1 MKGAELNRIRADFP
15 NLACQVHGHPLVY
28 LDNAAT
34 TMKPMRVIE
43 AINNHYRTETA
54 NVHRGL
60 HHLSMLA
67 TERYEEARQKIVTFI
82 NAASEQ
88 EIIFTK
94 GTTEAINL
102 AASSYGGH
110 FLKAG
115 DEILVSQM
123 EHHSNIVPW
132 QLLCQSRGLTLKVI
146 PIDESGQLRM
156 ERFRELLTDRV
167 RLVAV
172 VFISN
177 ALGTINPVRQIIE
190 EAHEMGAVV
199 LIDAAQ
205 AMAHL
210 EVNVQELDCD
220 FLAFSGHKMFGPT
233 GIGVL
238 YGKERLLEQM
248 PPYQG
253 GGDMISH
260 VTFAKTTYNSL
271 PYKFEAGTPPIAQAI
286 GLGAAIDYIESLGFN
301 KIIEHE
307 SLLLAHAT
315 EKLGRIAGLRIIGT
329 AAHKAAICSFSLEN
343 IHPHDLGT
351 FLDQQGIAVRT
362 GHHCAQPV
370 LDFFG
375 LPATTRASFSLYNS
389 TEEVNLL
396 AAAIEK
402 ARSFFYETRD

>member
-1 MKGAELNRIRADFP
+1 MKGAELKRIRADFP
-15 NLACQVHGHPLVY
+15 NLACQIHGHPLVY

-34 TMKPMRVIE
+34 TMKPTRVIE
-43 AINNHYRTETA
+43 AITNHYRAETS

-67 TERYEEARQKIVTFI
+67 TEKYEEARQKIVTFI
-82 NAASEQ
+82 NAASER

-132 QLLCQSRGLTLKVI
+132 QLLCQSRGMRLKVI

-156 ERFRELLTDRV
+156 DKFSELLTDRV
-167 RLVAV
+167 RLVAL

-177 ALGTINPVRQIIE
+177 ALGTINPVRQVIE
-190 EAHEMGAVV
+190 EAHDMGAVV

-210 EVNVQELDCD
+210 EVDVQELDCD

-286 GLGAAIDYIESLGFN
+286 GLGAAIDYIEALGFG

-307 SLLLAHAT
+307 SLVLAHAT
-315 EKLGRIAGLRIIGT
+315 EQLGKIAGLRIIGT

-370 LDFFG
+370 MDFFG
-375 LPATTRASFSLYNS
+375 LSATTRASFSLYNS
-389 TEEVNLL
+389 IEEVDLL

-402 ARSFFYETRD
+402 ARSFFL

>member
-1 MKGAELNRIRADFP
+1 MKGAELSRIRADFP
-15 NLACQVHGHPLVY
+15 NLARQVHGQPLVY

-34 TMKPMRVIE
+34 TMKPVGVIE
-43 AINNHYRTETA
+43 AINNYYRSGTA

-67 TERYEEARQKIVTFI
+67 TKRYEEARQKIASFI
-82 NAASEQ
+82 NAASER

-115 DEILVSQM
+115 DEILISHM

-132 QLLCQSRGLTLKVI
+132 QLLCQSHGLQLKVI
-146 PIDESGQLRM
+146 PMDESGQLRM
-156 ERFRELLTDRV
+156 ERFRELLTDKV

-172 VFISN
+172 VSISN
-177 ALGTINPVRQIIE
+177 ALGTINPVRRIIE
-190 EAHEMGAVV
+190 DAHDMGAVV

-205 AMAHL
+205 AMAHQK
-210 EVNVQELDCD
+210 VDVQELDCD

-253 GGDMISH
+253 GGDMIRH
-260 VTFAKTTYNSL
+260 VTFAETTYNSL
-271 PYKFEAGTPPIAQAI
+271 PYKFEAGTPPIAQVI
-286 GLGAAIDYIESLGFN
+286 GLGAAVDYIKELGMD
-301 KIIEHE
+301 KITEHE
-307 SLLLAHAT
+307 QLLLAHVT
-315 EKLGRIAGLRIIGT
+315 EKLR
-329 AAHKAAICSFSLEN
+329 N
-343 IHPHDLGT
+343 
-351 FLDQQGIAVRT
+351 
-362 GHHCAQPV
+362 
-370 LDFFG
+370 
-375 LPATTRASFSLYNS
+375 
-389 TEEVNLL
+389 
-396 AAAIEK
+396 
-402 ARSFFYETRD
+402 

>member
-15 NLACQVHGHPLVY
+15 NLGRKVHGHPLVY

-34 TMKPMRVIE
+34 TMKPTMVIE
-43 AINNHYRTETA
+43 AITNHYRAETS

-60 HHLSMLA
+60 HQLSMLA
-67 TERYEEARQKIVTFI
+67 TEKYEESRQKIVTFI
-82 NAASEQ
+82 NAASER

-132 QLLCQSRGLTLKVI
+132 QLLCQSRGMRLKVI

-156 ERFRELLTDRV
+156 DKFRELLTDRV
-167 RLVAV
+167 RLVAL

-177 ALGTINPVRQIIE
+177 ALGTINPVRQVIE
-190 EAHEMGAVV
+190 EAHDMGAVV

-210 EVNVQELDCD
+210 EVDVQELDCD

-286 GLGAAIDYIESLGFN
+286 GLGAAIDYIEALGFG

-307 SLLLAHAT
+307 SLVLAHAT
-315 EKLGRIAGLRIIGT
+315 EQLGKIAGLRIIGT

-370 LDFFG
+370 MDFFG

-389 TEEVNLL
+389 IEEVDLL

-402 ARSFFYETRD
+402 ARSFFL

>member
-34 TMKPMRVIE
+34 TMKPTGVIE
-43 AINNHYRTETA
+43 AITNHYRAETA

-60 HHLSMLA
+60 HHLSMVA

-82 NAASEQ
+82 NAASER

-132 QLLCQSRGLTLKVI
+132 QLLCESRGLRLKVI

-156 ERFRELLTDRV
+156 DRFRELLTDRV

-177 ALGTINPVRQIIE
+177 ALGTINPVRQIIA
-190 EAHEMGAVV
+190 EAHDMGAVV

-210 EVNVQELDCD
+210 EVDVQDLDCD
-220 FLAFSGHKMFGPT
+220 FFAFSGHKMFGPT

-238 YGKERLLEQM
+238 YGKEKFLEQM

-286 GLGAAIDYIESLGFN
+286 GLGAAIDYIETLGFG
-301 KIIEHE
+301 KIVEHE

-315 EKLGRIAGLRIIGT
+315 KQLGKIAGLRIIGT
-329 AAHKAAICSFSLEN
+329 AKQKAAICSFTLEN

-351 FLDQQGIAVRT
+351 FLDQQGIAVRA

-370 LDFFG
+370 MEFFG
-375 LPATTRASFSLYNS
+375 LAATTRASFSVYNS
-389 TEEVNLL
+389 TEEVDLL

-402 ARSFFYETRD
+402 AGSFFL

>member
-1 MKGAELNRIRADFP
+1 MKGAELKRIRADFP
-15 NLACQVHGHPLVY
+15 NLACQIHGHPLVY

-34 TMKPMRVIE
+34 TMKPTMVIE
-43 AINNHYRTETA
+43 AITNHYRAETS

-67 TERYEEARQKIVTFI
+67 TEKYEEARQKIVTFI
-82 NAASEQ
+82 NAASER

-132 QLLCQSRGLTLKVI
+132 QLLCQSRGMRLKVI

-156 ERFRELLTDRV
+156 DKFRELLTDRV
-167 RLVAV
+167 RLVAL

-177 ALGTINPVRQIIE
+177 ALGTINPVRQVIE
-190 EAHEMGAVV
+190 EAHDMGAVV

-210 EVNVQELDCD
+210 EVDVQELDCD

-260 VTFAKTTYNSL
+260 VTFSKTTYDSL

-286 GLGAAIDYIESLGFN
+286 GLGAAIDYIETLGFS

-307 SLLLAHAT
+307 SLVLAHAT
-315 EKLGRIAGLRIIGT
+315 EQLGKIAGLRIIGT

-370 LDFFG
+370 MDFFG
-375 LPATTRASFSLYNS
+375 LSATTRASFSLYNS
-389 TEEVNLL
+389 IEEVDLL
-396 AAAIEK
+396 ATAIEK
-402 ARSFFYETRD
+402 ARSFFL

>member
-1 MKGAELNRIRADFP
+1 MKGAELKRIRADFP
-15 NLACQVHGHPLVY
+15 NLACQIHGHPLVY

-34 TMKPMRVIE
+34 TMKPTMVIE
-43 AINNHYRTETA
+43 AITNHYRAETS

-67 TERYEEARQKIVTFI
+67 TEKYEEARQKIVTFI
-82 NAASEQ
+82 NAASER

-132 QLLCQSRGLTLKVI
+132 QLLCQSRGMRLKVI

-156 ERFRELLTDRV
+156 DKFSELLTDRV
-167 RLVAV
+167 RLVAL

-177 ALGTINPVRQIIE
+177 ALGTINPVQQIIE
-190 EAHEMGAVV
+190 EAHDMGAVV
-199 LIDAAQ
+199 LLDAAQ

-210 EVNVQELDCD
+210 EVDVQELDCD

-238 YGKERLLEQM
+238 YGKERLLEEM

-253 GGDMISH
+253 GGDMIRH

-286 GLGAAIDYIESLGFN
+286 GLGAAIDYIETLGFG

-307 SLLLAHAT
+307 NLLLAHAT
-315 EKLGRIAGLRIIGT
+315 EKLRRIAGLRIIGT

-370 LDFFG
+370 MDFFG

-389 TEEVNLL
+389 NEEVDLL

-402 ARSFFYETRD
+402 ARSFFL

>member
-1 MKGAELNRIRADFP
+1 MNELELQTIRADFP
-15 NLACQVHGHPLVY
+15 ILSRQVHGHPLVY

-34 TMKPMRVIE
+34 TMKPKGVID
-43 AINNHYRTETA
+43 AVMHYYCAETA

-67 TERYEEARQKIVTFI
+67 SEKYEESRRKIGSFI
-82 NAASEQ
+82 NAASER

-102 AASSYGGH
+102 AASSYGSH

-146 PIDESGQLRM
+146 PIDEAGQLQM
-156 ERFRELLTDRV
+156 DRFRELLTDRV

-190 EAHEMGAVV
+190 EAHKRGAVV
-199 LIDAAQ
+199 LVDAAQ

-210 EVNVQELDCD
+210 KVDVQDLDCD

-233 GIGVL
+233 GVGVL
-238 YGKERLLEQM
+238 YGKEHLLEQM

-260 VTFAKTTYNSL
+260 VTFAHTTYKSV
-271 PYKFEAGTPPIAQAI
+271 PYKFEAGTPPIAQVI
-286 GLGAAIDYIESLGFN
+286 GLGAAVDYIESLGFN
-301 KIIEHE
+301 KIIGHE
-307 SLLLAHAT
+307 NLVLAHAT
-315 EKLGRIAGLRIIGT
+315 DTLSRIDGLRIIGT
-329 AAHKAAICSFSLEN
+329 AAHKASICSF
-343 IHPHDLGT
+343 IFKDVHPHDLGT
-351 FLDQQGIAVRT
+351 FLDQHGIAVRT

-370 LDFFG
+370 MEFFG
-375 LPATTRASFSLYNS
+375 LPATTRASFSLYN
-389 TEEVNLL
+389 TIEEVDLL
-396 AAAIEK
+396 AEAIEK
-402 ARSFFYETRD
+402 AGSFFL

>member
-402 ARSFFYETRD
+402 ARSFFL

>member
-1 MKGAELNRIRADFP
+1 MRGAELSRIRADFP
-15 NLACQVHGHPLVY
+15 NLARKVHGHPLVY

-34 TMKPMRVIE
+34 TMKPVKVIE
-43 AINNHYRTETA
+43 ALNNHYRSETA

-60 HHLSMLA
+60 HHLSIIA
-67 TERYEEARQKIVTFI
+67 TEKYEEARQKIVRFV
-82 NAASEQ
+82 NATSER

-110 FLKAG
+110 FLKTG

-132 QLLCQSRGLTLKVI
+132 QFLCQNRGVTLKVI
-146 PIDESGQLRM
+146 PMDESGQLRM
-156 ERFRELLTDRV
+156 DSFRQLLTDKV

-172 VFISN
+172 TYISN

-190 EAHEMGAVV
+190 DAHEQGAAV

-205 AMAHL
+205 AMAHQQ
-210 EVNVQELDCD
+210 VDVQELDCD

-238 YGKERLLEQM
+238 YGKERLLDQM

-286 GLGAAIDYIESLGFN
+286 GIGMAIDYIEELGFS
-301 KIIEHE
+301 KIVEHE
-307 SLLLAHAT
+307 KLLLAHAA
-315 EKLGRIAGLRIIGT
+315 EKLSKIVGLRIIGT
-329 AAHKAAICSFSLEN
+329 AAQKAAICSFTLEN

-370 LDFFG
+370 MDFFG
-375 LPATTRASFSLYNS
+375 LPATTRASFSLYN
-389 TEEVNLL
+389 TTDEVNLL

-402 ARSFFYETRD
+402 ARRFFL

>member
-1 MKGAELNRIRADFP
+1 MKGAELKRIRADFP
-15 NLACQVHGHPLVY
+15 NLACQVHGQPLVY

-34 TMKPMRVIE
+34 TMKPTRVIE
-43 AINNHYRTETA
+43 AITNHYRAETS

-67 TERYEEARQKIVTFI
+67 TEKYEEARQKIVTFI
-82 NAASEQ
+82 NAASER

-132 QLLCQSRGLTLKVI
+132 QLLCQSRGLKLKVI

-156 ERFRELLTDRV
+156 DKFSELLTDRV

-177 ALGTINPVRQIIE
+177 ALGTINPVRQVIE
-190 EAHEMGAVV
+190 EAHDMGAVV

-253 GGDMISH
+253 GGDMIRH

-286 GLGAAIDYIESLGFN
+286 GLGAAIDYIETLGFS

-307 SLLLAHAT
+307 SLVLAHAT
-315 EKLGRIAGLRIIGT
+315 EKLGKIAGLRIIGT

-370 LDFFG
+370 MDFFG

-389 TEEVNLL
+389 IEEVDLL

-402 ARSFFYETRD
+402 ARSFFL

>member
-1 MKGAELNRIRADFP
+1 MKGAELKRIRADFP

-34 TMKPMRVIE
+34 TMKPTRVIE
-43 AINNHYRTETA
+43 AITNHYRAETS

-67 TERYEEARQKIVTFI
+67 TEKYEEARQKIVTFI
-82 NAASEQ
+82 NAASER

-132 QLLCQSRGLTLKVI
+132 QLLCQSRGMRLKVI

-156 ERFRELLTDRV
+156 DKFRELLTDRV
-167 RLVAV
+167 RLVAL

-177 ALGTINPVRQIIE
+177 ALGTINPVRQVIE
-190 EAHEMGAVV
+190 EAHNMGAVV

-210 EVNVQELDCD
+210 EVDVQELDCD

-286 GLGAAIDYIESLGFN
+286 GLGAAIDYIEALGFG

-307 SLLLAHAT
+307 NLVLTHAT
-315 EKLGRIAGLRIIGT
+315 EKLSKIAGLRIIGT

-370 LDFFG
+370 MDFFG

-389 TEEVNLL
+389 IEEVDLL

-402 ARSFFYETRD
+402 ARSFFL

>member
-1 MKGAELNRIRADFP
+1 MKGAELKRIRADFP
-15 NLACQVHGHPLVY
+15 NLACQIHGHPLVY

-34 TMKPMRVIE
+34 TMKPTMVIE
-43 AINNHYRTETA
+43 AITNHYRAETS

-67 TERYEEARQKIVTFI
+67 TEKYEEARQKIVTFI
-82 NAASEQ
+82 NAASER

-132 QLLCQSRGLTLKVI
+132 QLLCQSRGMRLKVI

-156 ERFRELLTDRV
+156 DKFRELLTDRV
-167 RLVAV
+167 RLVAL

-177 ALGTINPVRQIIE
+177 ALGTINPVRQVIE
-190 EAHEMGAVV
+190 EAHDMGAVV

-210 EVNVQELDCD
+210 EVDVQELDCD

-286 GLGAAIDYIESLGFN
+286 GLGAAIDYIEALGFG

-307 SLLLAHAT
+307 SLVLAHAT
-315 EKLGRIAGLRIIGT
+315 EQLGKIPGLRIIGT

-370 LDFFG
+370 MDFFG
-375 LPATTRASFSLYNS
+375 LSATTRASFSLYNS
-389 TEEVNLL
+389 IEEVDLL

-402 ARSFFYETRD
+402 ARSFFL

>member
-1 MKGAELNRIRADFP
+1 MKGAELKRIRADFP
-15 NLACQVHGHPLVY
+15 NLACQIHGHPLVY

-34 TMKPMRVIE
+34 TMKPTMVIE
-43 AINNHYRTETA
+43 AITNHYRAETS

-67 TERYEEARQKIVTFI
+67 TEKYEEARQKIVTFI
-82 NAASEQ
+82 NAASER

-132 QLLCQSRGLTLKVI
+132 QLLCQSRGMRLKVI

-156 ERFRELLTDRV
+156 DKFRELLTARV
-167 RLVAV
+167 RLVAL

-177 ALGTINPVRQIIE
+177 ALGTINPVRQVTE
-190 EAHEMGAVV
+190 EAHDMGAVV

-210 EVNVQELDCD
+210 EVDVQELDCD

-286 GLGAAIDYIESLGFN
+286 GLGAAIDYIETLGFS

-307 SLLLAHAT
+307 SLVLAHAT
-315 EKLGRIAGLRIIGT
+315 EQLGKIAGLRIIGT

-370 LDFFG
+370 MDFFG

-389 TEEVNLL
+389 IEEVDLL

-402 ARSFFYETRD
+402 ARSFFL

>member
-15 NLACQVHGHPLVY
+15 NLACQVHGQPLVY

-34 TMKPMRVIE
+34 TMKPTRVIE
-43 AINNHYRTETA
+43 AITNHYRAETA

-60 HHLSMLA
+60 HHLSMVA

-82 NAASEQ
+82 NAASER

-132 QLLCQSRGLTLKVI
+132 QLLCQSRGLKLKVI

-156 ERFRELLTDRV
+156 DKFSELLTDRV

-177 ALGTINPVRQIIE
+177 ALGTINPVRQVIE
-190 EAHEMGAVV
+190 EAHDMGAVV

-210 EVNVQELDCD
+210 EVDVQELDCD

-253 GGDMISH
+253 GGDMIRH

-286 GLGAAIDYIESLGFN
+286 GLGAAIDYIETLGFS

-307 SLLLAHAT
+307 SLVLAHAT
-315 EKLGRIAGLRIIGT
+315 EKLGKIAGLRIIGT

-370 LDFFG
+370 MDFFG

-389 TEEVNLL
+389 IEEVDLL

-402 ARSFFYETRD
+402 ARSFFL

>member
-1 MKGAELNRIRADFP
+1 MKGAELKRIRADFP
-15 NLACQVHGHPLVY
+15 NLACQIHGHPLVY

-34 TMKPMRVIE
+34 TMKPTMVIE
-43 AINNHYRTETA
+43 AITNHYRAETS

-67 TERYEEARQKIVTFI
+67 TEKYEEARQKIVTFI
-82 NAASEQ
+82 NAASER

-132 QLLCQSRGLTLKVI
+132 QLLCQSRGMRLKVI

-156 ERFRELLTDRV
+156 DKFRELLTDRV
-167 RLVAV
+167 RLVAL

-177 ALGTINPVRQIIE
+177 ALGTINPVRQVIE
-190 EAHEMGAVV
+190 EAHDMGAVV

-210 EVNVQELDCD
+210 EVDVQELDCD

-286 GLGAAIDYIESLGFN
+286 GLGAAIDYIETLGFN

-307 SLLLAHAT
+307 SLVLAHAT
-315 EKLGRIAGLRIIGT
+315 EQLGKIAGLRIIGT

-370 LDFFG
+370 MDFFG

-389 TEEVNLL
+389 IEEVDLL

-402 ARSFFYETRD
+402 ARSFFL

>member
-1 MKGAELNRIRADFP
+1 MKGAELRRIRADFP
-15 NLACQVHGHPLVY
+15 ILARKVHGHPLVY

-34 TMKPMRVIE
+34 TMKPVKVIE
-43 AINNHYRTETA
+43 ALNNHYRSETA

-60 HHLSMLA
+60 HHLSIIA
-67 TERYEEARQKIVTFI
+67 TDKYEEARQKVVRFV
-82 NAASEQ
+82 NAASER

-132 QLLCQSRGLTLKVI
+132 QFLCQNRGVTLKVI
-146 PIDESGQLRM
+146 PMDESGQLRM
-156 ERFRELLTDRV
+156 DRFRELLTDRV
-167 RLVAV
+167 RLVAL

-177 ALGTINPVRQIIE
+177 ALGTINPVRQVIE
-190 EAHEMGAVV
+190 EAHGQGAVV
-199 LIDAAQ
+199 LIDGAQ
-205 AMAHL
+205 AMAHQQ
-210 EVNVQELDCD
+210 VDVQALDCD

-238 YGKERLLEQM
+238 YGKESLLEQM

-286 GLGAAIDYIESLGFN
+286 GLGMAIDYIEELGFS

-307 SLLLAHAT
+307 QLLLAHAT
-315 EKLGRIAGLRIIGT
+315 EKLSKIAGLRIIGT
-329 AAHKAAICSFSLEN
+329 AARKAAICSFTLEN

-370 LDFFG
+370 MDFFG
-375 LPATTRASFSLYNS
+375 LAATTRASFSLYN
-389 TEEVNLL
+389 TIEEIDLL

-402 ARSFFYETRD
+402 ARSFFL

>member
-1 MKGAELNRIRADFP
+1 MKGAELNRVRADFP
-15 NLACQVHGHPLVY
+15 NLACQVHGKPLVY

-34 TMKPMRVIE
+34 TMKPMTVIE
-43 AINNHYRTETA
+43 AVSHHYLAETA

-67 TERYEEARQKIVTFI
+67 TQKYEEARQKIVRFI
-82 NAASEQ
+82 NAASER

-102 AASSYGGH
+102 VASSYGSH

-115 DEILVSQM
+115 DEILISQM

-132 QLLCQSRGLTLKVI
+132 QLLCESRGLTLKVI
-146 PIDESGQLRM
+146 PIDESGQLRLDK
-156 ERFRELLTDRV
+156 FRELLTDRV

-177 ALGTINPVRQIIE
+177 ALGTINPVRKIVA
-190 EAHEMGAVV
+190 EAHAMGAVV
-199 LIDAAQ
+199 LIDGAQ
-205 AMAHL
+205 TMAHL
-210 EVNVQELDCD
+210 AVDVQELDCD

-238 YGKERLLEQM
+238 YGKERLLEEM

-253 GGDMISH
+253 GGDMIRH
-260 VTFAKTTYNSL
+260 VTFAKTTFNSL

-286 GLGAAIDYIESLGFN
+286 GLGAAIDYIETLGFP
-301 KIIEHE
+301 KIVEHE
-307 SLLLAHAT
+307 KLLLARAT
-315 EKLGRIAGLRIIGT
+315 EKLDKIEGLKIIGT
-329 AAHKAAICSFSLEN
+329 AVHKAAICSFALEN

-370 LDFFG
+370 MDFFG

-389 TEEVNLL
+389 LQEVDLL

-402 ARSFFYETRD
+402 ARSFFL

>member
-1 MKGAELNRIRADFP
+1 MKSAELKRIRADFP
-15 NLACQVHGHPLVY
+15 NLACQIHGHPLVY

-34 TMKPMRVIE
+34 TMKPTMVIE
-43 AINNHYRTETA
+43 AITNHYRAETS

-67 TERYEEARQKIVTFI
+67 TEKYEEARQKIVTFI
-82 NAASEQ
+82 NAASER

-132 QLLCQSRGLTLKVI
+132 QLLCQSRGMRLKVI

-156 ERFRELLTDRV
+156 DKFRELLTDRV
-167 RLVAV
+167 RLVAL

-177 ALGTINPVRQIIE
+177 ALGTINPVRQVIE
-190 EAHEMGAVV
+190 EAHDMGAVV

-210 EVNVQELDCD
+210 EVDVQELDCD

-286 GLGAAIDYIESLGFN
+286 GLGAAIDYIETLGFS

-307 SLLLAHAT
+307 SLVLTHAT
-315 EKLGRIAGLRIIGT
+315 EKLGKIAGLRIIGT

-370 LDFFG
+370 MDFFG

-389 TEEVNLL
+389 IEEVDLL

-402 ARSFFYETRD
+402 ARSFFL

>member
-1 MKGAELNRIRADFP
+1 MNEAELNRIRADFP
-15 NLACQVHGHPLVY
+15 NLACHVHGHPLVY
-28 LDNAAT
+28 MDNAAT
-34 TMKPMRVIE
+34 TMKPIGVIE
-43 AINNHYRTETA
+43 AITNHYRTETS

-67 TERYEEARQKIVTFI
+67 TEKYEEARQKIVTFI
-82 NAASEQ
+82 NAASER

-102 AASSYGGH
+102 AANSYGGH

-115 DEILVSQM
+115 DEILVTHM

-132 QLLCQSRGLTLKVI
+132 QLLCQNRGVTLKVI
-146 PIDESGQLRM
+146 PMDKSGQLRM
-156 ERFRELLTDRV
+156 EWFRELLTERV

-177 ALGTINPVRQIIE
+177 ALGTINPVQQIIE
-190 EAHEMGAVV
+190 EAHNMGAVV

-205 AMAHL
+205 TMAHL
-210 EVNVQELDCD
+210 KVDVQELDCD

-253 GGDMISH
+253 GGDMIRH
-260 VTFAKTTYNSL
+260 VTFAETIYNSL

-286 GLGAAIDYIESLGFN
+286 GLGAAIDYIEALGFN
-301 KIIEHE
+301 TITEHE
-307 SLLLAHAT
+307 NLLLRHAT
-315 EKLGRIAGLRIIGT
+315 EKLGAIGGLRIIGT
-329 AAHKAAICSFSLEN
+329 AAHKAAICSFALEN

-351 FLDQQGIAVRT
+351 FLDRQGIAVRT

-370 LDFFG
+370 MDFFS
-375 LPATTRASFSLYNS
+375 LPATTRASFAVYNA
-389 TEEVNLL
+389 TEEIDLL

-402 ARSFFYETRD
+402 ARSFFL